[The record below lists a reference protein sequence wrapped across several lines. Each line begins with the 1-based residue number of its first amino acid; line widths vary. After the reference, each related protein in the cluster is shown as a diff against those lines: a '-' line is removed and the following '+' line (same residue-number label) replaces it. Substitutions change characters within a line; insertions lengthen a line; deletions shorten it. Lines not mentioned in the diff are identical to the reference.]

1 MLCDVLALDEDAFGS
16 DVLVALL
23 GEELETSPVDGFAG
37 FGPDVFSGSSECLT
51 WPSKI
56 AFGWML
62 SEA

>member
-1 MLCDVLALDEDAFGS
+1 MLCAVLALDEDAFGS

-23 GEELETSPVDGFAG
+23 DMSLLDGFAG
-37 FGPDVFSGSSECLT
+37 FGPDVLSGSSECLT